1 MPLRV
6 ALGITRQVCCK
17 RSLFSIVVA
26 SYGAIQLG
34 SIRLVIV
41 STILVTIRIDVRVA
55 FRLERREH
63 GLGEGGG

>member
-17 RSLFSIVVA
+17 RSLLSIVVA

-41 STILVTIRIDVRVA
+41 STVLVTIRIDVRVA
-55 FRLERREH
+55 FRLERGEH
-63 GLGEGGG
+63 SLRKGWG